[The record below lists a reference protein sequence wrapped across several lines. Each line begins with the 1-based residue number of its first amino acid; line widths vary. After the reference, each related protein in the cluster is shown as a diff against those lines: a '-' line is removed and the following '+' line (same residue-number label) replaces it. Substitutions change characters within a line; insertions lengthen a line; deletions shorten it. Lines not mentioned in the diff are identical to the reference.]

1 MDNDT
6 NYTEVLSWINS
17 SVDPNLGGRNT
28 FNALITKSKI
38 LKKLGN
44 ETASAAMLGA
54 ALDNDSVQELHKYG
68 RQLLN
73 KNKIPEAFEV
83 FNKNFTKN
91 KAAWL
96 SNAGM
101 MRIYSAMGNYKKALE
116 HAKAALP
123 QAPDA
128 QIKTMLENAIKTLG
142 EGRAL

>member
-1 MDNDT
+1 M
-6 NYTEVLSWINS
+6 
-17 SVDPNLGGRNT
+17 
-28 FNALITKSKI
+28 
-38 LKKLGN
+38 
-44 ETASAAMLGA
+44 
-54 ALDNDSVQELHKYG
+54 
-68 RQLLN
+68 
-73 KNKIPEAFEV
+73 

-91 KAAWL
+91 KGAWP

-116 HAKAALP
+116 YAKAALP